1 MDLEQVLEIEWP
13 WEMVPMEAVDEF
25 IALIK
30 DALPPGH
37 ELQSH
42 DLFPG
47 IKYDGRMVFIVDDD
61 TAGNRFLMDFGKV
74 KRWKGTRHRVP
85 AVRVFGNDAEVSEL
99 MRRGN
104 TMEYAK
110 YNGGGTLKRR
120 GVKECK
126 HARRHHD

>member
-42 DLFPG
+42 DLFPASST
-47 IKYDGRMVFIVDDD
+47 
-61 TAGNRFLMDFGKV
+61 TAAWSSSSM
-74 KRWKGTRHRVP
+74 TTQP
-85 AVRVFGNDAEVSEL
+85 ATGS
-99 MRRGN
+99 
-104 TMEYAK
+104 
-110 YNGGGTLKRR
+110 
-120 GVKECK
+120 
-126 HARRHHD
+126 

>member
-1 MDLEQVLEIEWP
+1 
-13 WEMVPMEAVDEF
+13 MEAVDEF

-61 TAGNRFLMDFGKV
+61 TAGNRFLMDSGRSSAGRDAAPGAGCARV
-74 KRWKGTRHRVP
+74 RKR
-85 AVRVFGNDAEVSEL
+85 
-99 MRRGN
+99 RRGLGAD
-104 TMEYAK
+104 EARQH
-110 YNGGGTLKRR
+110 NGVREVHGGRHAETARR
-120 GVKECK
+120 QECK